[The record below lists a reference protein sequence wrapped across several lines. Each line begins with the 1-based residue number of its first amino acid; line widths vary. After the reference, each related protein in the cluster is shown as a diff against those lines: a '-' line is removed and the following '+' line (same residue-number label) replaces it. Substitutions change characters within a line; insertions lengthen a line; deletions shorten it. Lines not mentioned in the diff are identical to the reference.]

1 MLIWWYKNWSHRN
14 MLASFSIS
22 EWTKRIKLNDVF
34 LYFYKGLS
42 MSRYY
47 DYSKDLKKDLDIWK
61 IGFGVLDSW
70 IVIGSNEN
78 QHMKLIICDTKVR
91 GVS

>member
-1 MLIWWYKNWSHRN
+1 
-14 MLASFSIS
+14 
-22 EWTKRIKLNDVF
+22 
-34 LYFYKGLS
+34 